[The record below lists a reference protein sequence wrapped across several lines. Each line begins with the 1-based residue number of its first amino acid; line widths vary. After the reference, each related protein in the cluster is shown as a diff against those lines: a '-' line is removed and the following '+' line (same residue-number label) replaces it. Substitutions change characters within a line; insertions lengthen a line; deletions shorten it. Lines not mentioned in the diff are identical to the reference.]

1 MNTPDALINSGL
13 VFGPGLALAAGVLTA
28 RNCCRW
34 AADRWHDH
42 LDARRY
48 AATAARLHRVANIA
62 DAVMAMPED
71 LLNAQLKA
79 KYNAADNARE
89 EKK

>member
-1 MNTPDALINSGL
+1 MSTPDALINGGL

-28 RNCCRW
+28 RTCCRW
-34 AADRWHDH
+34 ATDRWHDR
-42 LDARRY
+42 LDTRRY
-48 AATAARLHRVANIA
+48 KATAARLHRVADIA

-71 LLNAQLKA
+71 LLTAQLEA
-79 KYNAADNARE
+79 KYAADNARE

>member
-1 MNTPDALINSGL
+1 MSTPDALINGGL
-13 VFGPGLALAAGVLTA
+13 IYGPGLLLAAGVLTA

-42 LDARRY
+42 LDTRRY
-48 AATAARLHRVANIA
+48 KATAARLHRVADIA

-71 LLNAQLKA
+71 LLNAQLEA
-79 KYNAADNARE
+79 KYDAENYTHE
-89 EKK
+89 EG

>member
-1 MNTPDALINSGL
+1 MTTPDALINGGI
-13 VFGPGLALAAGVLTA
+13 VYGPGLLLAAATLTA

-34 AADRWHDH
+34 AADRWRDRA
-42 LDARRY
+42 DARRY
-48 AATAARLHRVANIA
+48 AATAARLHCVATVT

-71 LLNAQLKA
+71 LLVAQLEA
-79 KYNAADNARE
+79 KYAADNARE